1 MFLGNTQLKDLLLE
15 LNLNLHK
22 FDNVKDIIEDLKE
35 KGGYSK
41 YLSMTDQ
48 DNQQICIKIN
58 EDVYIYSQQTAIFY
72 DWNVDNE
79 RDVGNYFTE
88 TYNLS
93 ELSDEEI
100 NNSVAGFYGSLDA
113 LKKEVPDNWKQ
124 IAAECIFEEE
134 ALGN

>member
-1 MFLGNTQLKDLLLE
+1 MFLGKTQLDELLIE
-15 LNLNLHK
+15 LNLNLHQ

-35 KGGYSK
+35 KGGDSK
-41 YLSMTDQ
+41 YLSCTDQ
-48 DNQQICIKIN
+48 DNQQICIEIN
-58 EDVYIYSQQTAIFY
+58 EDVYIYSQQTAMFY
-72 DWNVDNE
+72 DYNEDNE
-79 RDVGNYFTE
+79 RDVEDYFTE

-100 NNSVAGFYGSLDA
+100 NEGVMGFYDSLDA
-113 LKKEVPDNWKQ
+113 LKKMTPDNWKQ

>member
-1 MFLGNTQLKDLLLE
+1 MFLGNTQLKELLLE

-58 EDVYIYSQQTAIFY
+58 
-72 DWNVDNE
+72 
-79 RDVGNYFTE
+79 
-88 TYNLS
+88 
-93 ELSDEEI
+93 
-100 NNSVAGFYGSLDA
+100 
-113 LKKEVPDNWKQ
+113 
-124 IAAECIFEEE
+124 
-134 ALGN
+134 

>member
-1 MFLGNTQLKDLLLE
+1 MFLGKTQLDELLIE
-15 LNLNLHK
+15 LNLNLHQ

-35 KGGYSK
+35 KGGDSK
-41 YLSMTDQ
+41 YLSGTDP
-48 DNQQICIKIN
+48 DNQQICIEIN
-58 EDVYIYSQQTAIFY
+58 EDVYIYSQQTAMFY
-72 DWNVDNE
+72 DYNEDNE
-79 RDVGNYFTE
+79 RDVEDYFTE

-100 NNSVAGFYGSLDA
+100 NEGVMGFYDSLDA
-113 LKKEVPDNWKQ
+113 LKEMTPDDWKQ